1 MNRMVKKQTADFFCV
16 NDDNN
21 SQNQKWQ
28 QRRMRLLSNYGKLK
42 TKVRTNFKLFIE
54 FMVLSNF
61 KIFIYND

>member
-1 MNRMVKKQTADFFCV
+1 MVKKGTAEFFGV

-42 TKVRTNFKLFIE
+42 TKVRTNLKLLIE
-54 FMVLSNF
+54 FMIIINF
-61 KIFIYND
+61 EVFIYNN